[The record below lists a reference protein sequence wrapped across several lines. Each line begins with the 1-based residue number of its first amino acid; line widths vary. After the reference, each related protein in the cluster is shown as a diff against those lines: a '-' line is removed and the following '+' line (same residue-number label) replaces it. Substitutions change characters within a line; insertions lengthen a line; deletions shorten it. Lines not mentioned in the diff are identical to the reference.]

1 MKNKKYGRFII
12 ITLLAAFFSFYLS
25 KTYSDDYQ
33 LAILND
39 NGTHYLSVGTKNDVK
54 REIKKDNDGNYY
66 IKLNKKEYSFD
77 ADIKYSDL
85 NKIYVNGKKTKTYKI
100 DALTTKTYNNIVF
113 FDVKNTNNN
122 ALALFLL
129 VFVII
134 EVLLILIF
142 KNIKIKNV
150 FKVIKRKHIIVS
162 FVILLLTLFFVTGC
176 DAQVIVDVLRWFA
189 KDINIYQMQ
198 VNTRNLLGITY
209 AQFPYNPISLISYGF
224 IFKIFSPIIN
234 SLPIVF
240 GYQYLHVFFIKVIN
254 WFFINITILSIISY
268 VSEKKKLSDKK
279 KVLLYY
285 LSFFNPITFYVA
297 FLFVQI
303 DALSLM
309 LLTLGFLNISKINED
324 NYSGLVYLLLGVF
337 IKLQLLIIM
346 PIVLISILIIL
357 FREKDIKNIIK
368 RIINI
373 VVISLII
380 FVLAFAIHYIIAT
393 PFNLIVSNL
402 EQAERVYY
410 TLLPYM
416 GNVSLMVSV
425 LLIGLSLFSYAF
437 SMKSNIDDFDLTKV
451 NLFYLMILV
460 FALSAAIVP
469 TPSIYV
475 LSLPFF
481 VVLFAEEKDWYRIL
495 MIYVMAIGV
504 VVLPMLSDYGNI
516 TYMLTLTH
524 KGDLL
529 SNFVSNLSDGSLIKF
544 YNVVFSISTVSMLA
558 YMLLG
563 IKESKK
569 VIDNSK

>member
-39 NGTHYLSVGTKNDVK
+39 DGTHYLSVGTKNDVK

-224 IFKIFSPIIN
+224 I
-234 SLPIVF
+234 
-240 GYQYLHVFFIKVIN
+240 
-254 WFFINITILSIISY
+254 
-268 VSEKKKLSDKK
+268 
-279 KVLLYY
+279 
-285 LSFFNPITFYVA
+285 
-297 FLFVQI
+297 
-303 DALSLM
+303 
-309 LLTLGFLNISKINED
+309 
-324 NYSGLVYLLLGVF
+324 
-337 IKLQLLIIM
+337 
-346 PIVLISILIIL
+346 
-357 FREKDIKNIIK
+357 
-368 RIINI
+368 
-373 VVISLII
+373 
-380 FVLAFAIHYIIAT
+380 
-393 PFNLIVSNL
+393 
-402 EQAERVYY
+402 
-410 TLLPYM
+410 
-416 GNVSLMVSV
+416 
-425 LLIGLSLFSYAF
+425 
-437 SMKSNIDDFDLTKV
+437 
-451 NLFYLMILV
+451 
-460 FALSAAIVP
+460 
-469 TPSIYV
+469 
-475 LSLPFF
+475 
-481 VVLFAEEKDWYRIL
+481 
-495 MIYVMAIGV
+495 
-504 VVLPMLSDYGNI
+504 
-516 TYMLTLTH
+516 
-524 KGDLL
+524 
-529 SNFVSNLSDGSLIKF
+529 
-544 YNVVFSISTVSMLA
+544 
-558 YMLLG
+558 
-563 IKESKK
+563 
-569 VIDNSK
+569 